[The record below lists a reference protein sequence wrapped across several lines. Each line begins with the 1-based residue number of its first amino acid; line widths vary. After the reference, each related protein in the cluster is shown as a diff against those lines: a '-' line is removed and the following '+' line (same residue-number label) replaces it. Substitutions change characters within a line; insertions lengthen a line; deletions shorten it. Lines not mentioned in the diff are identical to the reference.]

1 MANTSQ
7 SKSIGDFKDIIEN
20 IKFIAVKYMKL
31 MFFFHVFER
40 SLSCSQRA
48 NFTKQ
53 GKLEWERNS
62 NRAPMG

>member
-31 MFFFHVFER
+31 MFF
-40 SLSCSQRA
+40 SCFWKKS
-48 NFTKQ
+48 FMLTKGQ
-53 GKLEWERNS
+53 FY
-62 NRAPMG
+62 